1 MPALRWLLVPLF
13 ATGLLGQPAQMHLR
27 ILDEKGR
34 PVAARVQILDADGK
48 PTAMPGAAGLIPI
61 HPRNAAL
68 GVVVDRE
75 ANIALPP
82 GATRVRIS
90 RGAEYLPVETSQSGT
105 VRLRRWIDMA
115 ARGWWSGDLHVH
127 RIPAEMPLSLEAA
140 DVHFAP
146 TITRW
151 NDQTNLDP
159 WPERRVYTAGVNRA
173 YSVDNCEDE
182 RGWGAALFFGVKSP
196 LRLYVRKTNQEYPP
210 GVAVWREAREKGAY
224 IDLEKAIWWGAPVV
238 AGLMP
243 PDSIGVAVNHFIE
256 SRMMDNEAWGR
267 PRDLGRYPGA
277 EGFARYVFDLYY
289 TYLNAGLRAPA
300 SAGSANGVLP
310 NPLGYNRSYV
320 YLGSRFSPER
330 WWAGQKAGRNFVTNG
345 PMLFLKVGGK
355 LPGAVIE
362 NASEASVKLEALA
375 AGELERVEVVVDGVV
390 AQTLAPAGDLHR
402 ISGVAQ
408 VKVRPGGWLAARC
421 FEKSPVTIRF
431 AHTSPVYFG
440 RTPRRAPDALEYL
453 RAWIDAEM
461 QRIRQLRE
469 ITEAQREELITLC
482 RQALRAYQ

>member
-1 MPALRWLLVPLF
+1 MTTFRCLF
-13 ATGLLGQPAQMHLR
+13 ALVFAVGLFGQPPHLR
-27 ILDEKGR
+27 LRIVDEKER
-34 PVAARVQILDADGK
+34 AVAARVEALDAAGK
-48 PTAMPGAAGLIPI
+48 PAAVPSTAGLIAI

-75 ANIALPP
+75 ADIELPS
-82 GATRVRIS
+82 GTTRMRIS
-90 RGAEYLPVETSQSGT
+90 RGAEYLPAETSQPGT
-105 VRLRRWIDMA
+105 VRLRRWINMA
-115 ARGWWSGDLHVH
+115 AKGWWSGDLHVH
-127 RIPAEMPLSLEAA
+127 RAAADMPLLLEAA
-140 DVHFAP
+140 DLHFAP

-159 WPERRVYTAGVNRA
+159 WPERRVYTVGTNRA

-196 LRLYVRKTNQEYPP
+196 LRLYARKTNQEYPP
-210 GVAVWREAREKGAY
+210 GIAVWREAREKGAY

-238 AGLMP
+238 AGLMA

-267 PRDLGRYPGA
+267 PRDAGKYPGA

-289 TYLNAGLRAPA
+289 LYLNAGLRAPA
-300 SAGSANGVLP
+300 SAGSANGVLN

-320 YLGSRFSPER
+320 YLGRRFSPES

-362 NASEASVKLEALA
+362 RTNEVSVKLEVLA
-375 AGELERVEVVVDGVV
+375 AGELEKAEVVVDGAVV
-390 AQTLAPAGDLHR
+390 KTLAPSADRRR
-402 ISGVAQ
+402 ISGQTRVQ
-408 VKVRPGGWLAARC
+408 VRPGGWLAARC

-440 RTPRRAPDALEYL
+440 RTPRRAPEALEYL
-453 RAWIDAEM
+453 RAWIDADME
-461 QRIRQLRE
+461 RIRQLGN
-469 ITEAQREELITLC
+469 ITEAQREELLALC
-482 RQALRAYQ
+482 RQARRAYQ

>member
-1 MPALRWLLVPLF
+1 MTVLRLLLALVF
-13 ATGLLGQPAQMHLR
+13 ATGLFGQPPRPHLR
-27 ILDEKGR
+27 LLDEKGR
-34 PVAARVQILDADGK
+34 PVAARVQVLDADGK
-48 PTAMPGAAGLIPI
+48 PAAMPGSAALAPI

-75 ANIALPP
+75 ADIELPS

-90 RGAEYLPVETSQSGT
+90 RGTEYLPVETSPPGT

-115 ARGWWSGDLHVH
+115 GRGWWSGDLHVH
-127 RIPAEMPLSLEAA
+127 RVPAEMPLLLEAA
-140 DVHFAP
+140 DLHFAP

-151 NDQTNLDP
+151 NDQSNLDP
-159 WPERRVYTAGVNRA
+159 WPERRLYTAGTNRA

-196 LRLYVRKTNQEYPP
+196 PRLYAMKGNREYPP
-210 GVAVWREAREKGAY
+210 GISVWREARDKGAY

-238 AGLMP
+238 AGLMA
-243 PDSIGVAVNHFIE
+243 PDSIGVAVNHFLE
-256 SRMMDNEAWGR
+256 SSMMDSEAWGR
-267 PRDLGRYPGA
+267 PRDVGKYPGA

-289 TYLNAGLRAPA
+289 LYLNAGLRAPA
-300 SAGSANGVLP
+300 SAGSANGVLH

-320 YLGSRFSPER
+320 YLAGRFSPES

-355 LPGAVIE
+355 LPGTVIE
-362 NASEASVKLEALA
+362 GANEVSVKLEALA
-375 AGELERVEVVVDGVV
+375 AGELEKAEVVVDGAVV
-390 AQTLAPAGDLHR
+390 KTLAPSADRRR
-402 ISGVAQ
+402 ISGQARI
-408 VKVRPGGWLAARC
+408 KVRPGGWLAARC

-440 RTPRRAPDALEYL
+440 RTPRRAPEALESL

-461 QRIRQLRE
+461 ERIRQLSS
-469 ITEAQREELITLC
+469 ITDTQREELLALC
-482 RQALRAYQ
+482 RQARRAYQ